1 MRKLFDNLE
10 EYVIL
15 ILLPLMTLIVLAA
28 TLGRYTMW
36 YSMFWGEEAARYC
49 MVFLGY
55 FGIALAM
62 KRRAHIGVTAVTDR
76 VRSKTGKKIVLAIQ
90 SVLILCFCAIISYF
104 VLTLIVKQA
113 SIGQTSPSINMPMW
127 IPYAAVPTG
136 MVLLAIRTCQMFRQR
151 VIEID
156 SEDKE

>member
-1 MRKLFDNLE
+1 MRNFFNNLE
-10 EYVIL
+10 EYGIL
-15 ILLPLMTLIVLAA
+15 VLFPLMTLIVLAA

-62 KRRAHIGVTAVTDR
+62 KRRAHIGVTALTDR
-76 VRSKTGKKIVLAIQ
+76 VRSTTGKKIVLGLQ
-90 SVLILCFCAIISYF
+90 SVIILLFCAIISYF
-104 VLTLIVKQA
+104 VLTLVVKQA
-113 SIGQTSPSINMPMW
+113 AIGQTTPSINMPMW
-127 IPYAAVPTG
+127 IPYAAVPLG
-136 MVLLAIRTCQMFRQR
+136 MTLLAVRTCQVFMLRLH
-151 VIEID
+151 EIN

>member
-1 MRKLFDNLE
+1 MRKFFDNLE
-10 EYVIL
+10 EYAIL
-15 ILLPLMTLIVLAA
+15 VLLPLMTLIVLAA

-62 KRRAHIGVTAVTDR
+62 KRRAHIGVTAVTDM
-76 VRSKTGKKIVLAIQ
+76 VRSKTGKQAVLALQ
-90 SVLILCFCAIISYF
+90 SALILCFCAIISYF
-104 VLTLIVKQA
+104 VLTLIIKQA

-136 MVLLAIRTCQMFRQR
+136 MVLLAIRTCQMFMLRMN
-151 VIEID
+151 EIN

>member
-1 MRKLFDNLE
+1 MRKFFDNLE
-10 EYVIL
+10 EYAIL
-15 ILLPLMTLIVLAA
+15 VLLPLMTLIVLAA

-62 KRRAHIGVTAVTDR
+62 KRRAHIGVTAVTDM
-76 VRSKTGKKIVLAIQ
+76 VRSKTGKKAVLALQ

-104 VLTLIVKQA
+104 VLTLIAKQA

-136 MVLLAIRTCQMFRQR
+136 MVLLAIRTCQMFMQR
-151 VIEID
+151 MSEIN

>member
-10 EYVIL
+10 EYAIL
-15 ILLPLMTLIVLAA
+15 VLLPLMTLIVLAA

-62 KRRAHIGVTAVTDR
+62 KRRAHIGVTAVTDM

-113 SIGQTSPSINMPMW
+113 GIGQTSPSINMPMW

-136 MVLLAIRTCQMFRQR
+136 MVLLAIRTCQMFMQR
-151 VIEID
+151 MVEIN